1 MSKTFHKD
9 CLLSLVGLITII
21 AISKS
26 NNNVIC
32 FLFGPL
38 KSQQQRT
45 LGVKRQAM
53 VTLAERLM
61 VTDMEVILI
70 AMLFPVPK

>member
-1 MSKTFHKD
+1 MSKIVRKD
-9 CLLSLVGLITII
+9 CLPRLMGFITII
-21 AISKS
+21 AISKI
-26 NNNVIC
+26 NNNVSC

-38 KSQQQRT
+38 KSQKQRT